1 MIVPS
6 CRGSRS
12 RGGLSSGGGTSGRI
26 AHEPDI
32 GKSRAPRAAVTV
44 KISSPST
51 HAIARACDERWPRTI
66 SVIAISTTDGGRA

>member
-12 RGGLSSGGGTSGRI
+12 RGGLSPGGGTSGRI
-26 AHEPDI
+26 AHEPDS
-32 GKSRAPRAAVTV
+32 GKSRAPSALFTV

-51 HAIARACDERWPRTI
+51 RATARAWEERWPRTI
-66 SVIAISTTDGGRA
+66 SVMVMSTTDGGRA